1 MFPKIP
7 LWQIPLALLL
17 SVIALFFFYLL
28 FLALYSLMR
37 GLTDKKLKKESI
49 HKTLHHAPDNTP
61 NYAPPLFNYK
71 ATSKKSHALQY
82 DAFQFYQKKNFMSNR
97 ERRFFKLIYD
107 EFHQDFFVFSQV
119 RMVDIIVPIFD
130 KNTQYNSFIKAFRS
144 ISQYHIDFLIV
155 NKNDFSIICAI
166 ELDDYSHDLPD
177 RVDRDQKVNMIFK
190 FTGITLLRSRNL
202 EELLNKIRHHIQ
214 HHNDEIT

>member
-1 MFPKIP
+1 MANTSCPVTFSYSSI
-7 LWQIPLALLL
+7 
-17 SVIALFFFYLL
+17 FFYLL
-28 FLALYSLMR
+28 FLALYSLIR

-71 ATSKKSHALQY
+71 ATSKKSHTLQY